1 MKEEELNTPNLR
13 RSLSEGHLIHK
24 TKVIR
29 VEAKNTFSFNE
40 PKRRKLKFQ
49 STFSSTVQNS
59 EKSNLLSLKAQQNM
73 QRRKGSCHNEKYKEK
88 SCSMLLAIVFLFV
101 LTHSF
106 RLAFKFYEILIP
118 NTAEQFER
126 CLRINRYINLIL
138 AGDLG

>member
-1 MKEEELNTPNLR
+1 MNTPNLR
-13 RSLSEGHLIHK
+13 RSLSEGHLNHK

-29 VEAKNTFSFNE
+29 VEAKKTFSFNE

-49 STFSSTVQNS
+49 STFSSTKQNS
-59 EKSNLLSLKAQQNM
+59 EKSNLLSLKAQHNM
-73 QRRKGSCHNEKYKEK
+73 QRRKGSCHHEKYKEK

-101 LTHSF
+101 VTHSF

-138 AGDLG
+138 LSFSLEYIS

>member
-1 MKEEELNTPNLR
+1 MNTPNLSR
-13 RSLSEGHLIHK
+13 RFTEGHLIHE

-29 VEAKNTFSFNE
+29 VEGTKKISFNE
-40 PKRRKLKFQ
+40 PKRRKLRFQ
-49 STFSSTVQNS
+49 STFCSTKQNF
-59 EKSNLLSLKAQQNM
+59 EKSNLLSLKAQQIM
-73 QRRKGSCHNEKYKEK
+73 QRRKASCHHEKYKEK
-88 SCSMLLAIVFLFV
+88 SCSMLLTIVFLFV

-138 AGDLG
+138 YLLV